1 MPNNICIYFILLSLS
16 FSSASQSKNS
26 EHGAGLCE
34 KEESL
39 LFGFKISD
47 RYKYMSLCEGRGE
60 NYLTYRFGTPDNVEF
75 QYPEILDESSWE
87 KFNLHGYSRGGGI
100 ANDATGDYS
109 TSFTNQGIEY
119 TIFQNWRLVSNE
131 YFLGILINI
140 GEKRIVLRGE
150 QGSQSGSLMVL
161 EGKEKLK
168 NEQDAQ

>member
-1 MPNNICIYFILLSLS
+1 MVQAYARKKNHCCLDSRYQIDINIC
-16 FSSASQSKNS
+16 
-26 EHGAGLCE
+26 LCAKGE
-34 KEESL
+34 V
-39 LFGFKISD
+39 
-47 RYKYMSLCEGRGE
+47 RGE

-100 ANDATGDYS
+100 ANDAMGDYS

>member
-1 MPNNICIYFILLSLS
+1 
-16 FSSASQSKNS
+16 
-26 EHGAGLCE
+26 
-34 KEESL
+34 
-39 LFGFKISD
+39 
-47 RYKYMSLCEGRGE
+47 MSLCEGRGE